1 MDPKQPEP
9 MTPFDEITVPRQL
22 RFLKLL
28 LPFLPASNRQML
40 GILVKFL
47 ELQHTIQLFQT
58 AADSVFQQLSRKNSQ
73 PLNTPSDFLELMMPY
88 LSAEELE
95 TANTFRSAM
104 NMMEMMQMFS
114 QQNESDTTSS
124 FDPMSMMMG
133 MLSPEQQEMF
143 ETYQAMFSD
152 LNTDSTTDLT

>member
-28 LPFLPASNRQML
+28 LPFLPASNRKML
-40 GILVKFL
+40 GILVKFM

-58 AADSVFQQLSRKNSQ
+58 AADSIFQQLSRKNPQ
-73 PLNTPSDFLELMMPY
+73 PLNTPSDFLEMMMPY

-114 QQNESDTTSS
+114 QKNSSDDTTS

-143 ETYQAMFSD
+143 QTYQTIFSD
-152 LNTDSTTDLT
+152 LDTPPSD